1 MQGRIGQNRAESAG
15 SELPY
20 QKWAAD
26 VTEFSLFGEKLY
38 LSPVPDLH
46 SSDPVSCTISD
57 RLVLSMAASVLDRAF
72 EKIADGTG
80 RILHS
85 KTSGSRQNARACRL
99 LCADSKPFRL
109 LEQFKPEIFA

>member
-26 VTEFSLFGEKLY
+26 VTEFSLFGEKLC
-38 LSPVPDLH
+38 LSPILDPH
-46 SSDPVSCTISD
+46 SGNLVRRIILD
-57 RLVLSMAASVLDRAF
+57 RPALSMAASMPDRAF